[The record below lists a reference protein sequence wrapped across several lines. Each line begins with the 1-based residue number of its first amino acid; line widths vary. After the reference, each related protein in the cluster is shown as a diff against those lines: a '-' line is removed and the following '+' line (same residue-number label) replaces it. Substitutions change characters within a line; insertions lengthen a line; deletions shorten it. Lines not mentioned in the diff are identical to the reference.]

1 MKHLAPA
8 AASLAAALIYIA
20 PVSAADAPA
29 SGATPAKSAAPAGES
44 KGIRR
49 TRDGHPDFT
58 GFWNLSRKQHPVDAA
73 LVAKLPAGAALLDD
87 SGAAEFP
94 PGEFG
99 GLKLKPAAVA
109 AAKAWKPQDD
119 MTVTRACLPP
129 SIVYATQG
137 PFPYQIHQGRD
148 LIVFQYEYFDL
159 VRIIFMDGR
168 AHPPADAPHSK
179 TGHSVGHWEG
189 DELVIDTTHLSAATI
204 TNNGLS
210 HTDNVHVVERF
221 KLSADGRTLQS
232 TMWFEDPEV
241 LDNRGARY
249 IQWTLEPGQYVF
261 PYECDPTFG
270 SKYTEAQ

>member
-1 MKHLAPA
+1 MKSVSRALVALVVGVLT
-8 AASLAAALIYIA
+8 AASSSAHAA
-20 PVSAADAPA
+20 
-29 SGATPAKSAAPAGES
+29 ES
-44 KGIRR
+44 NA
-49 TRDGHPDFT
+49 GHPNFT
-58 GFWNLSRKQHPVDAA
+58 GFWNLSRKQHPVDAG
-73 LVAKLPAGAALLDD
+73 LVAKLPKDTALLDD

-109 AAKAWKPQDD
+109 AAKRWKPQDD
-119 MTVTRACLPP
+119 MTPSRACLPP

-137 PFPYQIHQGRD
+137 PFPFQIHQGSD

-189 DELVIDTTHLSAATI
+189 NELVVDTTHLSEATI

-210 HTDNVHVVERF
+210 HSDNVHVVERF

-249 IQWTLEPGQYVF
+249 IQWTLQPGQYVF

-270 SKYTEAQ
+270 SKYTEAK